1 MRIQSKR
8 GLRHILGDG
17 LIFYSDVGDGV
28 CLRPNFMCG
37 GRSPRAHDR
46 NRSAQGKFAAS
57 ANCII
62 RLMVVLNC
70 RPSYNRNFSECYSLQ
85 KHNKHFDVEVEA
97 DLELEPSSEHDTHSP
112 YRKKQSFVHH
122 SNKSKAS
129 TDSASASSM
138 DKHQAAPS
146 SKNGHYE
153 LVDSTRMVSQKRVT
167 VNKTKNSCGTS
178 GASEQWP
185 SKCVHHQSYT
195 GKQSAQQQQHNQNT
209 YEHCIVKQN
218 TRTHHKSLSNRILSL
233 KRENKTTQT
242 LSIVVGGFIV
252 CWLPFFICYLIKPFL
267 PSKSINETLST
278 MLTWLGW
285 LNSAMNPFIY
295 AFYSVDFRAAFWRLT
310 FRRFFKN
317 ANKAPYS
324 SNMMSIKR

>member
-1 MRIQSKR
+1 MRIQSEWR
-8 GLRHILGDG
+8 VCYFLGDG
-17 LIFYSDVGDGV
+17 LIFHSDGGDGV
-28 CLRPNFMCG
+28 RLCSYIMRCG
-37 GRSPRAHDR
+37 RQARAHDR
-46 NRSAQGKFAAS
+46 NRSAQGKMARRCCTISTKQITFH
-57 ANCII
+57 
-62 RLMVVLNC
+62 
-70 RPSYNRNFSECYSLQ
+70 FHSLQ

-97 DLELEPSSEHDTHSP
+97 DLELEPSSEHDSHSP

-122 SNKSKAS
+122 SGKSKAS
-129 TDSASASSM
+129 TDSASASSS

-153 LVDSTRMVSQKRVT
+153 LVDSSRMISQKRAA
-167 VNKTKNSCGTS
+167 VNKTKNN
-178 GASEQWP
+178 SEQWP
-185 SKCVHHQSYT
+185 SKCVHHQSYSVKHST
-195 GKQSAQQQQHNQNT
+195 QQQQQQNHVNT
-209 YEHCIVKQN
+209 YEQCIAKQN

-310 FRRFFKN
+310 LRRFFKN
-317 ANKAPYS
+317 SNKAPYS

>member
-1 MRIQSKR
+1 
-8 GLRHILGDG
+8 
-17 LIFYSDVGDGV
+17 
-28 CLRPNFMCG
+28 MCG
-37 GRSPRAHDR
+37 GRQTRAHDG
-46 NRSAQGKFAAS
+46 NWSAQGKK
-57 ANCII
+57 CI
-62 RLMVVLNC
+62 
-70 RPSYNRNFSECYSLQ
+70 SLPLSGWKKYINKSDFHSPRQ

-97 DLELEPSSEHDTHSP
+97 DLELDPSSEHDLHSA

-122 SNKSKAS
+122 SGKSKAS
-129 TDSASASSM
+129 TDSASGSST
-138 DKHQAAPS
+138 DKHQATPS

-153 LVDSTRMVSQKRVT
+153 LVDSSRIMSQKRVA
-167 VNKTKNSCGTS
+167 VNKTKNNCGS
-178 GASEQWP
+178 AAGSEQWP
-185 SKCVHHQSYT
+185 SKRVHHHQQSYSV
-195 GKQSAQQQQHNQNT
+195 KHSSQQQQQQQQHNHVNT
-209 YEHCIVKQN
+209 YEQCIVKQN

-252 CWLPFFICYLIKPFL
+252 CWMPFFICYLIKPFL

-317 ANKAPYS
+317 SNKAPYS